1 MRRLIQSTAL
11 LGIGSAATVVA
22 AILRAKVLAALL
34 GPQGTG
40 LLAQLSTLTA
50 VLVPLATLGLG
61 NGVTAMIA
69 AARARGDAF
78 LAGRVRSTA
87 LTLSWMVGLGFAL
100 LAALTSPWLAD
111 ALFHDRTKAWVVLI
125 GAAAVPLSAISSLR
139 VSILQGYEAVKSM
152 AKLNAIIAA
161 ATIGTIAPLAW
172 FFGLQGAVAAL
183 VVVAA
188 IYLVVSGRMVAKE
201 ARRFEDVGEGSEGA
215 VSPVENL
222 SSPFSR
228 EIPPP
233 PTPRPRTRIDR
244 ALLRPLLRYGSSALL
259 VGLSSTLTLL
269 ILRSALVSKLGLAPN
284 GIYQVC
290 VGISG
295 LYMPLILNSITA
307 IVWPQIAGH
316 ARDEE
321 TNVTMR
327 EALRLAVLLQ
337 TLIAGAMLAGAP
349 LWIPIFYSGKFLPA
363 LDLLP
368 LQFLGDYFRSVAWAC
383 GIWLVPKNRLR
394 PWVLFDLV
402 YGVAMLVTF
411 WLLVDRVGL
420 RSIVIAYVVAHISHT
435 ALHYALARKT
445 LGFHLGPDN
454 RRLLLASLALFAGF
468 VAFMPRTLPGAGLG
482 ILALAAWAALV
493 VRPSEWLAVWRKVRV
508 TIVPPPSADAN

>member
-1 MRRLIQSTAL
+1 MRRLIRSTAL
-11 LGIGSAATVVA
+11 LGAGSAATVVA

-78 LAGRVRSTA
+78 LASRVRITA
-87 LTLSWMVGLGFAL
+87 LTLCWMMGLWFAL
-100 LAALTSPWLAD
+100 LAALASPWLAD
-111 ALFHDRTKAWVVLI
+111 ALFHDRTKAWVVLA
-125 GAAAVPLSAISSLR
+125 GAAAVPLSAIASLS
-139 VSILQGYEAVKSM
+139 VSVLQGYEAVKSM

-161 ATIGTIAPLAW
+161 ATIATITPLAW
-172 FFGLQGAVAAL
+172 FFGLQGAVVQL

-188 IYLVVSGRMVAKE
+188 IYGIVSGRMVAKQVR
-201 ARRFEDVGEGSEGA
+201 AFERASEL
-215 VSPVENL
+215 PQ
-222 SSPFSR
+222 
-228 EIPPP
+228 
-233 PTPRPRTRIDR
+233 TTQPRGRIDR
-244 ALLRPLLRYGSSALL
+244 TLLRPLLRYGSSALL

-269 ILRSALVSKLGLAPN
+269 ILRSALVSKLGLGPN

-316 ARDEE
+316 ATNEE

-337 TLIAGAMLAGAP
+337 TLVAGAMLAGAP

-368 LQFLGDYFRSVAWAC
+368 IQFLGDYFRSVAWTC
-383 GIWLVPKNRLR
+383 GIWLVPRNRLR

-402 YGVAMLVTF
+402 YGATMLVAF

-420 RSIVIAYVVAHISHT
+420 KSIVIAYLVAHISHT
-435 ALHYALARKT
+435 ALHYALARRT

-454 RRLLLASLALFAGF
+454 RRLLFASFVLLAGF
-468 VAFMPRTLPGAGLG
+468 TALRPRTILGVAPGVV
-482 ILALAAWAALV
+482 ALAAWAALV
-493 VRPSEWLAVWRKVRV
+493 VRPAEWRTAWLRIQLRL
-508 TIVPPPSADAN
+508 TPP

>member
-1 MRRLIQSTAL
+1 MRRLIRSTAL

-22 AILRAKVLAALL
+22 AILRSKVLATLL

-69 AARARGDAF
+69 TARARGDA
-78 LAGRVRSTA
+78 LLVKRVRSTA
-87 LTLSWMVGLGFAL
+87 LTLSTIVGLGFAL
-100 LAALTSPWLAD
+100 LAALASPWLAD
-111 ALFHDRTKAWVVLI
+111 ALFHDRTKAWVVLA
-125 GAAAVPLSAISSLR
+125 GALTVPLSAIASLR

-161 ATIGTIAPLAW
+161 ATIVTIAPLAW
-172 FFGLQGAVAAL
+172 FFGLQGAVAHL
-183 VVVAA
+183 IVVAA
-188 IYLVVSGRMVAKE
+188 IYVIVSGRMVAE
-201 ARRFEDVGEGSEGA
+201 QAGRFEAGE
-215 VSPVENL
+215 L
-222 SSPFSR
+222 
-228 EIPPP
+228 
-233 PTPRPRTRIDR
+233 PRPRMDR

-269 ILRSALVSKLGLAPN
+269 ILRSALVSKLGLGPN

-316 ARDEE
+316 ATDQE

-337 TLIAGAMLAGAP
+337 SLAAGAMLAMAP

-368 LQFLGDYFRSVAWAC
+368 IQFLGDYFRSVAWIC

-402 YGVAMLVTF
+402 YGVAMLITF

-420 RSIVIAYVVAHISHT
+420 RSIVIAYVVAHVSH
-435 ALHYALARKT
+435 ALLHYALARRT
-445 LGFHLGPDN
+445 LGFCLGPDN
-454 RRLLLASLALFAGF
+454 RRLLLASLLLFAGF
-468 VAFMPRTLPGAGLG
+468 TAFMPRTLPGAGLG
-482 ILALAAWAALV
+482 VLALAAWAALV
-493 VRPSEWLAVWRKVRV
+493 VRPREWRTVWRKIQLRL
-508 TIVPPPSADAN
+508 PAM